1 MHLWTDWLTLKERV
15 VSEYRFIQHHLECT
29 HRQAKK
35 MAWMTYIESTGGKQD
50 NPFLVAHMTFVQS
63 ISDIELP
70 LFLCHL
76 CIGTDI
82 QNGHSEK
89 HAIELYK
96 DWLNEDPE
104 NPVFGDWA
112 LTSELRI
119 VPLHTWL
126 EIQGDQRNTES

>member
-1 MHLWTDWLTLKERV
+1 MNLWSSWLNLKEIV
-15 VSEYRFIQHHLECT
+15 EAEYRFIQHHLECT

-35 MAWMTYIESTGGKQD
+35 MAWQTYIESTGGEQD
-50 NPFLVAHMTFVQS
+50 NPFVQAHMTFVRR

-82 QNGHSEK
+82 QNGHPEAT
-89 HAIELYK
+89 AIQLYK
-96 DWLNEDPE
+96 NWLNEDPE

-119 VPLHTWL
+119 VPLKTWL
-126 EIQGDQRNTES
+126 QIQQNERDSEL